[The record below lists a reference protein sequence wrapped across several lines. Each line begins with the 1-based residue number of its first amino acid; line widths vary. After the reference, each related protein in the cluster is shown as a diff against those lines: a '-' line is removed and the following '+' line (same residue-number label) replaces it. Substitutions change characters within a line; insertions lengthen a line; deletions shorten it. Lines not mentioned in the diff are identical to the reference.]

1 VERGYG
7 RDVWT
12 EKSRVEEEVLRRG
25 DKEKERRN
33 RGGERCE
40 N

>member
-25 DKEKERRN
+25 DKEKEITKKM
-33 RGGERCE
+33 GET
-40 N
+40 